1 MKSSFASGLKKV
13 FFVAISLL
21 SMATSFLFFIE
32 IFHFGDSAASGDG
45 WGVASTL
52 LTGFIGVLVLDAA
65 AIVWLK
71 VYLGASDNNSVR
83 AIAMTGSGVGFV
95 GSALSSFAYL
105 ILIASDIPVNP
116 DWSSYVTY
124 AMAVIIVVH
133 FALVFLSQYK
143 STQAQIDEK
152 TSAMLSEATDEMLK
166 LTEERFRQSIPG
178 LAAVNA
184 DQLTQMLAG
193 QFTNLSVFAGQN
205 KNGNAALPAGAPPT
219 ANITTA
225 SNQADELAKLRQEI
239 EQLRQQAV
247 ANRLAAEPA
256 NVWPARAAE
265 ATSSLPPA
273 SAPVRV
279 SADGPPARIDL
290 RTDAPGK

>member
-205 KNGNAALPAGAPPT
+205 KNGHAALPAGAT

-256 NVWPARAAE
+256 DVWPARAKESAP
-265 ATSSLPPA
+265 SLPPNA
-273 SAPVRV
+273 APVRV